1 MEETIEKIIEP
12 YAAYAKNSG
21 FRLNPDEK
29 TVTRVVNGLLEN
41 EKRTGQRYC
50 PCRRLSGDPEEDR
63 KKICPCAFH
72 KGEIAKDGRCYC
84 GLFVK

>member
-1 MEETIEKIIEP
+1 MEETMEKILEP
-12 YAAYAKNSG
+12 YAAHAKNSG
-21 FRLNPDEK
+21 FQLNPDEK
-29 TVTRVVNGLLEN
+29 TVARVMNGLLEN
-41 EKRTGQRYC
+41 EKRAGQRYC

-72 KGEIAKDGRCYC
+72 KEEIAKDGRCFC